1 MNAPE
6 SAPLG
11 LSDDLLNAAG
21 VAVKVL
27 FEVVEHFD
35 PCVFLIYVE
44 VRRLQLLTEL
54 LDLARTGINYH
65 PVAVKGVFVLRRLV
79 PELSQ
84 GVLSGS
90 FLRRESFEGV
100 AAGGH
105 CLVYRVYSGCK
116 LSRRRNCCRA
126 LDPDIRKLHC
136 RGRGLVAESLCL
148 LAVLAVAAEQLA
160 ELLQLRRK
168 GFALLGCLRF
178 FLSRLVLS
186 LLYPAV
192 GLRREFLAVAH
203 VGGDALDGL
212 AVVLDG
218 VALNG
223 YPAVDDRR
231 LLLAVGY
238 RRPQPLDLK
247 GDILPLLDGGLYL
260 LDELNELRFRLVIL
274 RRCNRELVLLLA
286 QAVL

>member
-1 MNAPE
+1 M
-6 SAPLG
+6 
-11 LSDDLLNAAG
+11 
-21 VAVKVL
+21 
-27 FEVVEHFD
+27 
-35 PCVFLIYVE
+35 
-44 VRRLQLLTEL
+44 
-54 LDLARTGINYH
+54 
-65 PVAVKGVFVLRRLV
+65 
-79 PELSQ
+79 
-84 GVLSGS
+84 
-90 FLRRESFEGV
+90 
-100 AAGGH
+100 
-105 CLVYRVYSGCK
+105 
-116 LSRRRNCCRA
+116 
-126 LDPDIRKLHC
+126 
-136 RGRGLVAESLCL
+136 
-148 LAVLAVAAEQLA
+148 
-160 ELLQLRRK
+160 QLRRK